1 MFQDNPLLAQL
12 KQQLHSQTPRVE
24 GVVKGTEKGFG
35 FLEVDGQKSYFIPPP
50 YMKKVMHGDR
60 IIATLHTEKE
70 REIAEPETLVEPFLS
85 RFVGRVQKRDDRLSI
100 VPDHP
105 LLKDAIPCRPVREL
119 THNFQAGDWAVAEMR
134 RHPLKG
140 DRGFNADLTH
150 FITEGEDHFAPW
162 WVTLARHN
170 LEKEAPE
177 MQALSEPDAALV
189 REDLTALE
197 FVTIDSA
204 STEDM
209 DDALYVTDNG
219 DGSLQLTIAI
229 ADPTAYVEQGSKL
242 DDIARV
248 RAFTNYLPGFNIPML
263 PRDLSDNLCSLCP
276 NERRQVLACR
286 VTIAADGALGD
297 DIQFFAAEIESKAKL
312 VYDEVS
318 DWLDGIAGWQPPS
331 DAIAQQITLL
341 KRVCDARNAWR
352 HQHALVFK
360 DRPDYRFVLGEKGDV
375 LEIVTEQ
382 RRSAN
387 RIVEECMI
395 AANVCAA
402 IVLRDRLGFGVY
414 NVHTGFD
421 PALVEQAVTV
431 LQANGVEAEA
441 EKLLTLDGFCELRRH
456 LDAQPTQFLDSRIR
470 RFQTFAEIS
479 TTPGPHFGLGLE
491 AYATWTSPIRKYGD
505 MVNHRLLKAII
516 NQQPAEKPQDDVTVQ
531 LAERRRLN
539 RMAERDVGDWL
550 YARFLQDKAGTDTRF
565 NAEIIDVTRGGL
577 RVRLLDNGA
586 VAFIP
591 APFIHAVRD
600 EMQCSQET
608 GTVQIKGEV
617 VYRQSDTLQVTI
629 AEVRMETRSVIARPQ
644 RLSAGFTQQ
653 WQHRQRSQR
662 SHHQIDGGRQ
672 QRTAQR
678 DRLRSDVL
686 GEAAEDR
693 HPEAVDQR
701 KPQRTNALREQL
713 RNHQHGRHRT
723 ERGQPDQHRDDQQQH
738 RRMRHRAQPPKRR
751 QGHDQNRDPRPAD
764 QRQTAVTIAPV
775 PDQQTAAEGDEPRQ

>member
-60 IIATLHTEKE
+60 IVATLHTEKE

-85 RFVGRVQKRDDRLSI
+85 RFVGRVQKKDDRLSI

-105 LLKDAIPCRPVREL
+105 LLKEAIQCRPAREL
-119 THNFQAGDWAVAEMR
+119 NHAFQNGDWAVAEMR

-140 DRGFNADLTH
+140 DRAFYADLTQ
-150 FITEGEDHFAPW
+150 FITDGDDHFAPW

-177 MQALSEPDAALV
+177 MVPVTEHDTSLTRV
-189 REDLTALE
+189 DLTAFD

-209 DDALYVTDNG
+209 DDALHVQDNG
-219 DGSLQLTIAI
+219 DGSIQLTIAI
-229 ADPTAYVEQGSKL
+229 ADPTTYVEQGSNL
-242 DDIARV
+242 DDIARK

-263 PRDLSDNLCSLCP
+263 PRDLSDNLCSLRP
-276 NERRQVLACR
+276 NERRPALACR
-286 VTIAADGALGD
+286 VTVTADGALGN
-297 DIQFFAAEIESKAKL
+297 DIHFFTAEIESKAKL

-318 DWLDGIAGWQPPS
+318 DWLEGVTGWQPPS
-331 DAIAQQITLL
+331 EAIAQQITLL
-341 KRVCDARNAWR
+341 KQVCDVRNAWR

-360 DRPDYRFVLGEKGDV
+360 ERPDYRFVLGEKGDV
-375 LEIVTEQ
+375 LDIVTEQ
-382 RRSAN
+382 RRIAN

-402 IVLRDRLGFGVY
+402 IVLRDRLGFGIY
-414 NVHTGFD
+414 NVHNGFD
-421 PALVEQAVTV
+421 PALIEQTISV
-431 LQANGVEAEA
+431 LQANNVEAEA
-441 EKLLTLDGFCELRRH
+441 EKLLTLQGFCELRRH
-456 LDAQPTQFLDSRIR
+456 LDAQPTQFLDGRIR

-479 TTPGPHFGLGLE
+479 TVPGPHFGLGLE
-491 AYATWTSPIRKYGD
+491 AYATWTSPIRKYSD
-505 MVNHRLLKAII
+505 MVNHRLLKSII
-516 NQQPAEKPQDDVTVQ
+516 YEQSAEKPQDEITLQ

-550 YARFLQDKAGTDTRF
+550 YAQFLKDKAGTDARF
-565 NAEIIDVTRGGL
+565 DAEIIDVTRGGL

-600 EMQCSQET
+600 ELVCSQET

-617 VYRQSDTLQVTI
+617 VYRQSDSLQVNIT
-629 AEVRMETRSVIARPQ
+629 EVRMETRSVIA
-644 RLSAGFTQQ
+644 
-653 WQHRQRSQR
+653 
-662 SHHQIDGGRQ
+662 
-672 QRTAQR
+672 
-678 DRLRSDVL
+678 
-686 GEAAEDR
+686 
-693 HPEAVDQR
+693 
-701 KPQRTNALREQL
+701 KPVA
-713 RNHQHGRHRT
+713 
-723 ERGQPDQHRDDQQQH
+723 
-738 RRMRHRAQPPKRR
+738 
-751 QGHDQNRDPRPAD
+751 
-764 QRQTAVTIAPV
+764 
-775 PDQQTAAEGDEPRQ
+775 